1 MELVEREAV
10 LQALQTA
17 LAEAKMGNGR
27 IALVYG
33 EAGIGKTSL
42 IQKFAA
48 RCPENVQLLQG
59 ACDALFTPR
68 PLDPVYDIARQG
80 WPELQN
86 LLQKDVD
93 WLTVAQTFLSHLEN
107 SSVPNIIIIED
118 VHWADEATLDLITY
132 LGRRLSTTAT
142 LLILTYRD
150 DQTELDHP
158 LRLVLGILATS
169 GILHRIPLP
178 PLSVAGVR
186 QLAKEKDVNT
196 EALHRQTN
204 GNPFFVTEI
213 LASGQDIPETV
224 RDAVLAR
231 FAQLSPL
238 GKQTLEAAA
247 IIGARIEPWLLSQ
260 VTGFEAAAAEECIAT
275 GMLQVQADLLAF
287 RHELTRQAILDVVSP
302 QRKAELHK
310 VVLAKLEQAP
320 TGQQNLARLANH
332 ADGANDPQ
340 TTLKYAPLAAQQAK
354 AANAHREATAQYAR
368 ALRFANKLL
377 AKEEATLLEAYAQEC
392 NIVGKQE
399 EGIGARQAAVEIWRE
414 ADDHLQVGKNLT
426 LLVSMHFDIG
436 QTAVAEQVCQ
446 EAIELL
452 ETLPPSLELAQAY
465 QARAALCMLHRDM
478 TEALAW
484 AAKALALAEQFNDTE
499 NLVAVYNTI
508 GCAHIIFDYEKGQY
522 YLEKSLAIAREN
534 ALAARVAH
542 ALSNLGSGAGEVHRY
557 REAYQYLQDGIDFT
571 TEREQ
576 HTARLYMT
584 AWQALTQLYLG
595 EWDEAALT
603 ATAVLQY
610 PDVPAIS
617 QIMALLALGRL
628 RVRRG
633 DPGIWE
639 ALDEALMLAEQT
651 ETLQRIAPVR
661 AARAE
666 AAWLA
671 GDNARALAEA
681 QAAYQFALDKKHPWF
696 TGELAF
702 WAWQAGETW
711 SLPSWMAAPY
721 AQQIAGEWQAA
732 ANAWQKQQSPYEQAL
747 ALADGDETAQLAAL
761 EKFEQ
766 LGATP
771 AADWLRQ
778 KMRDAGVR
786 GIPRGPRPATQENPY
801 SLTPREMDVL
811 KLLSEGLS
819 NADIAERL
827 TISPRTVEHHVSAV
841 LGKLSVHSR
850 VEAAALAHQHNLLH
864 PD

>member
-1 MELVEREAV
+1 MELVERENF
-10 LQALQTA
+10 LQALRAA
-17 LAEAKMGNGR
+17 LAEAAAGNGR

-48 RCPENVQLLQG
+48 ECSANVQLLQG

-68 PLDPVYDIARQG
+68 PLDPVHDMARQE

-86 LLQKDVD
+86 LLQQGAD
-93 WLTVAQTFLSHLEN
+93 WLTIAQAFLHNLEN
-107 SSVPNIIIIED
+107 SDVPNIVIIED
-118 VHWADEATLDLITY
+118 VHWADEATLDLITF

-150 DQTELDHP
+150 DEIELNHP
-158 LRLVLGILATS
+158 LRLVLGVLATS
-169 GILHRIPLP
+169 GILHRTALP
-178 PLSVAGVR
+178 PLSAAGVR
-186 QLAKEKDVNT
+186 QLAKEKEVDI

-213 LASGQDIPETV
+213 LASGQAIPETV

-231 FAQLSPL
+231 FAPLSPP
-238 GKQTLEAAA
+238 GKETLQAAA

-260 VTGFEAAAAEECIAT
+260 VTGIEASATEECIAA
-275 GMLQVQADLLAF
+275 GMLHVQEDLLAF

-340 TTLKYAPLAAQQAK
+340 ATLKYASLAAQQAK

-368 ALRFANKLL
+368 ALRFASHLP
-377 AKEEATLLEAYAQEC
+377 AVEQAALLEAYAQEC

-399 EGIGARQAAVEIWRE
+399 EGIVAREAAVAIWRE
-414 ADDHLQVGKNLT
+414 ANAPLKVGENLT
-426 LLVSMHFDIG
+426 LMVTMYFGVG

-446 EAIELL
+446 QAIELL
-452 ETLPPSLELAQAY
+452 ESLPPSLELAQAY
-465 QARAALCMLHRDM
+465 RARASLCMLHRDM
-478 TEALAW
+478 ADALDW
-484 AAKALALAEQFNDTE
+484 AAKALTLTEQFHDTST
-499 NLVAVYNTI
+499 LAAVYNTV
-508 GCAHIIFDYEKGQY
+508 GSAHIIFDYKKGQH
-522 YLEKSLAIAREN
+522 YLEKSLAIAREHKMPN
-534 ALAARVAH
+534 HVAS
-542 ALSNLGSGAGEVHRY
+542 AFANLGSGAGEVHRY
-557 REAYQYLQDGIDFT
+557 REAYQYLKEGIALT

-576 HTARLYMT
+576 HADRLYMT
-584 AWQALTQLYLG
+584 SWQALTQLYLG
-595 EWDEAALT
+595 EWDEVALT
-603 ATAVLQY
+603 TTAVLQF

-633 DPGIWE
+633 DPGVWE
-639 ALDEALMLAEQT
+639 ALDEALILAEQT

-671 GDNARALAEA
+671 GDSTRALAEA

-696 TGELAF
+696 TGELAY
-702 WAWQAGETW
+702 WAWRSGEKWPTPPW
-711 SLPSWMAAPY
+711 TAACY
-721 AQQIAGEWQAA
+721 AQQIAGKWQAA
-732 ANAWQKQQSPYEQAL
+732 ANVWQQKECPYEQAM
-747 ALADGDETAQLAAL
+747 ALADGDEAAQLAAL
-761 EKFEQ
+761 EKFDQ
-766 LGATP
+766 LGASP

-778 KMRDAGVR
+778 KMRAAGVR

-801 SLTPREMDVL
+801 NLTPREMDVL
-811 KLLSEGLS
+811 ELVSKGLS
-819 NADIAERL
+819 NADIAEHL

-841 LGKLSVHSR
+841 LSKLSVSSR